1 MLSLPVKEVDF
12 EEELLTPCHS
22 IPFQIHSSEVSGSQ
36 GHTFNCKLETILA
49 KSPKKPSDPIQ
60 RKSNSPPRAIISRYS
75 VEKKE
80 KLAKE
85 LKIERKLSKE
95 ESFEL
100 FGRLDKITDIRR
112 DRLKKKSPDSCI
124 KLELCSKSRQNSIDS
139 AQKEKTSAR
148 SYGYKTRAKEEF
160 SPPEVFSNHFR
171 VHSEISKFSSPSKEV
186 TFLISPP
193 QPSNRAKHK
202 TSKSIVLHSSNTPD
216 KIISKI
222 QNLLRNK

>member
-22 IPFQIHSSEVSGSQ
+22 IPFQIHSSEVSGTQ
-36 GHTFNCKLETILA
+36 GHSFNCKQEA
-49 KSPKKPSDPIQ
+49 KSVKSPNRSSDSIL
-60 RKSNSPPRAIISRYS
+60 RKSNSPPRSIISRYS

-100 FGRLDKITDIRR
+100 FGRLDKITEIRR

-124 KLELCSKSRQNSIDS
+124 KLELCSKSRQNSIDNS
-139 AQKEKTSAR
+139 QKEKISAR
-148 SYGYKTRAKEEF
+148 SYGYKARVKEEF

-171 VHSEISKFSSPSKEV
+171 VHSEISKFSSPLKEV
-186 TFLISPP
+186 TFLLSPP
-193 QPSNRAKHK
+193 KPSNHAKHK
-202 TSKSIVLHSSNTPD
+202 PSKSIVLHSSNTPD